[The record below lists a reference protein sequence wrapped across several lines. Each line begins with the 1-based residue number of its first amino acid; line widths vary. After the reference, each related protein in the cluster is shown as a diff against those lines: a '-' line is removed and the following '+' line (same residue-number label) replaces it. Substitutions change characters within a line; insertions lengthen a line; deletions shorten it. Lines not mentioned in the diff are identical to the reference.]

1 LLPQP
6 LNEDA
11 SRQGF
16 AAKKN
21 IYAKSEGLRMVKAVT
36 GKNDWNQREIEKRE
50 KAIIEWA
57 KKAWAD
63 LPD

>member
-1 LLPQP
+1 

-11 SRQGF
+11 KRQGF

-21 IYAKSEGLRMVKAVT
+21 IYAKSEGLRIVKEVMRE
-36 GKNDWNQREIEKRE
+36 KDWRQQEIEKRE
-50 KAIIEWA
+50 RKIAEWA

-63 LPD
+63 IPD